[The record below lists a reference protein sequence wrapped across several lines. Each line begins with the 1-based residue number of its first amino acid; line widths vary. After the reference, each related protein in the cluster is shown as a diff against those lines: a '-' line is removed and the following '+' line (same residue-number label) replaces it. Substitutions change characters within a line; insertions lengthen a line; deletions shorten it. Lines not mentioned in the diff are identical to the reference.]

1 VDDLTRRSGSIW
13 GMVTNGWRSEDR
25 RYEGGLV
32 MALRFCG
39 ALFFA
44 PLPAAKIDLW
54 IGLGGVDVD
63 GGGVDF
69 EVD

>member
-1 VDDLTRRSGSIW
+1 
-13 GMVTNGWRSEDR
+13 MVTNGWRSEYR

-39 ALFFA
+39 ALFFCDVRR
-44 PLPAAKIDLW
+44 AKIELRV
-54 IGLGGVDVD
+54 GLGGVDVD